1 MAENRV
7 RSNIR
12 LERASLEI
20 AVRPAIVPFLHSPV
34 IYDSTG
40 WLAAPLASELV
51 NLEMIRLN
59 MGVALTAIFLLVPSW
74 GRQTQESLPDAP
86 SYTRSTQ
93 GTKSEVNKPAESPS
107 KAVDGGWPREI
118 DRGTEKISMYQPQVE
133 SWQGN
138 EVHAYAALSVV
149 NQKDKT
155 TKYGTVS
162 FTARTEVDKVN
173 RQVTLDEFR
182 IVGVQFPSMK
192 DREAEFD
199 KLLQEKVPTKAKVIA
214 LDRLQA
220 ALMASESADSAIKG
234 LPVNN
239 DPPEIIFS
247 TKPAMLVLIDGP
259 PKYRDVGGTQLKLV
273 LNSKTIIISDPEKQK
288 FYVNVLD
295 GWLEAA
301 TLQGPWSYTS
311 KIPDDMK
318 EITKGIQERQQSQAQ
333 KQEGA
338 TPPPS
343 LKQANKEKKI
353 PVIYVRTSPAELITT
368 EGAPE
373 FSPIPEAKLEYV
385 KNTTASVFRDPA
397 TSRIYVLLS
406 GRWFRSASLE
416 AGPWTFVDGQSLPS
430 AFAQIPEGSPKAG
443 VLASVP
449 GTAPAKEALI
459 ANSIPQTAVI
469 TRAEAHLEV
478 KYDGDPQFKN
488 IEGTD
493 LQYAVNTATPVIR
506 VNEQSYYGLENAVWF
521 TAAAPLGPWAVATSV
536 PESIY
541 SIPTNAPLHFV
552 TYVKVYRSTPE
563 LVYVGYTP
571 GYYGSVVSSTTTTVV
586 YGTGWYYPP
595 YIGSYWYGYPYTYG
609 VGVAT
614 TWSSSSGWSLTIG
627 VGYSY
632 GYGYPYYY
640 YPWWGPWGYYGAY
653 GACCW
658 GPAWGYGW
666 GGYASANV
674 YGRWGNTAYART
686 GAAWA
691 NPYTGNYGA
700 ASRTAFQNTQRGTVG
715 VAGRGS
721 NTNIYTGNTAGG
733 RGAVA
738 YDPKTGIVAGGGA
751 GYAGNIYSGSGTAG
765 RGGFAYNTNTGA
777 GVAAGGNNVY
787 AGKDG
792 TVYRYDRQ
800 NGNWSQNSG
809 SGWEST
815 NRPQPNL
822 EQQQRARSSGQART
836 QNFSR
841 SMSPRMGGG
850 RRR

>member
-1 MAENRV
+1 ML
-7 RSNIR
+7 R
-12 LERASLEI
+12 LQR
-20 AVRPAIVPFLHSPV
+20 
-34 IYDSTG
+34 
-40 WLAAPLASELV
+40 
-51 NLEMIRLN
+51 
-59 MGVALTAIFLLVPSW
+59 GVALAAIFLLAQSW
-74 GRQTQESLPDAP
+74 GTQTQESLPDAP
-86 SYTRSTQ
+86 SYARSTQ
-93 GTKSEVNKPAESPS
+93 NTKAESNKPAESPS

-118 DRGTEKISMYQPQVE
+118 DRGTEKMSMYQPQVE
-133 SWQGN
+133 AWEGN
-138 EVHAYAALSVV
+138 QIHANAALSVV

-155 TKYGTVS
+155 TKYGVVT

-173 RQVTLDEFR
+173 RQVTLDEFQ
-182 IVGVQFPSMK
+182 ITDVKFPSMK
-192 DREAEFD
+192 EREGEF
-199 KLLQEKVPTKAKVIA
+199 KELLQSKVPTKAKIIA

-220 ALMASESADSAIKG
+220 SLMASESANSSIKG

-247 TKPAMLVLIDGP
+247 TKPAMLVLIDGA
-259 PKYRDVGGTQLKLV
+259 PKFRDVGGTQLKLV
-273 LNSKTIIISDPEKQK
+273 LNSKTVIISDPEKHEY
-288 FYVNVLD
+288 YVNVLD
-295 GWLEAA
+295 GWMEAETLE
-301 TLQGPWSYTS
+301 GPWKYTS

-318 EITKGIQERQQSQAQ
+318 EITKGIQERQQAQ
-333 KQEGA
+333 TQQDT

-353 PVIYVRTSPAELITT
+353 PVIYVRTSPAELVNT
-368 EGAPE
+368 EGPPE
-373 FSPIPEAKLEYV
+373 FAPIPEAKLEYV
-385 KNTTASVFRDPA
+385 KNTSASVFRDPA
-397 TSRIYVLLS
+397 TSEFYVLLS
-406 GRWFRSASLE
+406 GRWFRSTSLE
-416 AGPWTFVDGQSLPS
+416 VGPWTFVDGQSLPPL
-430 AFAQIPEGSPKAG
+430 FAQIPESSPKAG

-478 KYDGDPQFKN
+478 KYDGEPQFKK

-506 VNEQSYYGLENAVWF
+506 VDEHNYYALENAVWF
-521 TAAAPLGPWAVATSV
+521 TAASPPGPWDVATSV

-552 TYVKVYRSTPE
+552 TYVKVYRATPE
-563 LVYVGYTP
+563 VVYVGYTP

-640 YPWWGPWGYYGAY
+640 YPWWGPWGYYGA
-653 GACCW
+653 CCW

-715 VAGRGS
+715 VAGRGT

-738 YDPKTGIVAGGGA
+738 YDPKTGVVAGAGA

-765 RGGFAYNTNTGA
+765 RGGFAYNTNTGG
-777 GVAAGGNNVY
+777 GVAAGANNVY

-809 SGWEST
+809 SGWESA

-822 EQQQRARSSGQART
+822 EQQQRARSSGQTRT
-836 QNFSR
+836 QNYSR
-841 SMSPRMGGG
+841 SMGTRMGGG